1 MHRIPGSR
9 QSMRTTDIDEHTGTA
24 AAAMNWG
31 GNWAGKII
39 GAVIGFVVLGPIGA
53 VLGGF
58 IGHLFDTGQI
68 SRATFGAG
76 PDPRLVNEL
85 FFPTTFRVMGHIA
98 KADGRVTE
106 QEIASARAVMYA
118 LHLQPAQVQAAIS
131 YFTEGKQPGFDLDPA
146 LARLRTSIARH
157 PDLAQFFVE
166 IQLQA
171 SLAGNGLSA
180 VPRARLQRVAML
192 LGLSAADFVRLES
205 LLRFRQGTGGG
216 GAAGGMGGA
225 GMGAAA
231 SSNERIAQ
239 AYSLLEATTHMTDE
253 EIVKAYRRQMSRHH
267 PDKLKAN
274 GLPPSMLERAK
285 ERTQQI
291 QSAYELIRERR
302 GMR

>member
-1 MHRIPGSR
+1 
-9 QSMRTTDIDEHTGTA
+9 
-24 AAAMNWG
+24 MNWG
-31 GNWAGKII
+31 GKII
-39 GAVIGFVVLGPIGA
+39 GGTLGMLVLGPIG
-53 VLGGF
+53 VLIGVI
-58 IGHLFDTGQI
+58 IGHLFDTGRI
-68 SRATFGAG
+68 SPAMFGGG

-106 QEIASARAVMYA
+106 QEIASARAVMQA
-118 LHLQPAQVQAAIS
+118 LHLQAPQIQAAIG
-131 YFTEGKQPGFDLDPA
+131 YFTEGKQPDFNLDAA
-146 LARLRTSIARH
+146 LARLRASIGRY

-180 VPRARLQRVAML
+180 VPRARLQRVALL
-192 LGLSAADFVRLES
+192 LGLSAVDFARLES
-205 LLRFRQGTGGG
+205 LLRFRH
-216 GAAGGMGGA
+216 GASTGGA
-225 GMGAAA
+225 GHAAGAGGGPGAGAAA
-231 SSNERIAQ
+231 TSNERIAQ
-239 AYSLLEATTHMTDE
+239 AYSLLGATPQMPDA
-253 EIVKAYRRQMSRHH
+253 EIVKAYRRQMSRNH

-291 QSAYELIRERR
+291 QAAYELIRERR

>member
-1 MHRIPGSR
+1 M
-9 QSMRTTDIDEHTGTA
+9 
-24 AAAMNWG
+24 
-31 GNWAGKII
+31 NWAGKII
-39 GAVIGFVVLGPIGA
+39 GGTLGMLVLGPVGA
-53 VLGGF
+53 ALGAF

-68 SRATFGAG
+68 SVAMFTGR

-85 FFPTTFRVMGHIA
+85 FFPTAFRVMGHIA

-118 LHLQPAQVQAAIS
+118 MHLQPEQMQAAIG
-131 YFTEGKQPGFDLDPA
+131 YFTDGKQPGFDLDSA
-146 LARLRTSIARH
+146 LSRLRASIART

-171 SLAGNGLSA
+171 SLAGNGLSE
-180 VPRARLQRVAML
+180 VPRARLQRVALL
-192 LGLSAADFVRLES
+192 LGLSATDFARLES
-205 LLRFRQGTGGG
+205 LLRFRQGASTGGP
-216 GAAGGMGGA
+216 GASGAGAA

-231 SSNERIAQ
+231 AGNERVAQ
-239 AYSLLEATTHMTDE
+239 AYSLLEASAQMSDE
-253 EIVKAYRRQMSRHH
+253 EVVKAYRRQMSRHH

-291 QSAYELIRERR
+291 QAAYELIRERR

>member
-1 MHRIPGSR
+1 MHDYRG
-9 QSMRTTDIDEHTGTA
+9 TTA
-24 AAAMNWG
+24 QFMNWG
-31 GNWAGKII
+31 GKII
-39 GAVIGFVVLGPIGA
+39 GGTLGMLVLGPVGA
-53 VLGGF
+53 ALGAF

-68 SRATFGAG
+68 SAAMFTGGA
-76 PDPRLVNEL
+76 DPRLVNEL
-85 FFPTTFRVMGHIA
+85 FFPTAFRVMGHIA

-118 LHLQPAQVQAAIS
+118 MHLQPEQMQAAIG
-131 YFTEGKQPGFDLDPA
+131 YFTEGKQPGFDLDSA
-146 LARLRTSIARH
+146 LSRLRASIART

-171 SLAGNGLSA
+171 SLAGNGLSE
-180 VPRARLQRVAML
+180 VPRARLQRVALL
-192 LGLSAADFVRLES
+192 LGLSATDFARLES
-205 LLRFRQGTGGG
+205 LLRFRQG
-216 GAAGGMGGA
+216 ASMGGPGASGAGAGAA

-231 SSNERIAQ
+231 ASNERVAQ
-239 AYSLLEATTHMTDE
+239 AYSLLEASAQMPDE
-253 EIVKAYRRQMSRHH
+253 AVVKAYRRQMSRHH

-291 QSAYELIRERR
+291 QAAYELIRERR

>member
-1 MHRIPGSR
+1 
-9 QSMRTTDIDEHTGTA
+9 
-24 AAAMNWG
+24 MNWG
-31 GNWAGKII
+31 GKII
-39 GAVIGFVVLGPIGA
+39 GATIGFVVLGPIGA
-53 VLGGF
+53 VLGGI

-106 QEIASARAVMYA
+106 QEIASARAVMHA
-118 LHLQPAQVQAAIS
+118 LHLQPAQVQAAIT
-131 YFTEGKQPGFDLDPA
+131 YFTEGKQPGFELDPA
-146 LARLRTSIARH
+146 LARLRSSIARY

-180 VPRARLQRVAML
+180 VPRARLQRVAVL
-192 LGLSAADFVRLES
+192 LGVSSADFVRLES
-205 LLRFRQGTGGG
+205 LLRFRQGAGMGGAGGAGG
-216 GAAGGMGGA
+216 GAGGGGA

-231 SSNERIAQ
+231 AGNERIAH
-239 AYSLLEATTHMTDE
+239 AYSLLEATVHMSDE
-253 EIVKAYRRQMSRHH
+253 QIVKAYRRQMSRNH

>member
-1 MHRIPGSR
+1 
-9 QSMRTTDIDEHTGTA
+9 
-24 AAAMNWG
+24 MNWG
-31 GNWAGKII
+31 GKII
-39 GAVIGFVVLGPIGA
+39 GGTLGLVALGPVGA
-53 VLGGF
+53 VLGACV
-58 IGHLFDTGQI
+58 GHLFDTGQI
-68 SRATFGAG
+68 SAAMFGGG

-106 QEIASARAVMYA
+106 QEIASARAVMNA
-118 LHLQPAQVQAAIS
+118 LHLQPAQIQAAIG

-146 LARLRTSIARH
+146 LARLRASIARY

-205 LLRFRQGTGGG
+205 LLRFRQGPGMGAGAGGQTGG
-216 GAAGGMGGA
+216 AGP
-225 GMGAAA
+225 GMGAAQMGA
-231 SSNERIAQ
+231 ERISQ
-239 AYSLLEATTHMTDE
+239 AYSLLDATVHMSDE
-253 EIVKAYRRQMSRHH
+253 EVVKAYRRQMSRNH

-291 QSAYELIRERR
+291 QAAYELIRERR

>member
-1 MHRIPGSR
+1 
-9 QSMRTTDIDEHTGTA
+9 
-24 AAAMNWG
+24 MNWG
-31 GNWAGKII
+31 GNNWGGKIS
-39 GAVIGFVVLGPIGA
+39 GATIGFVVLGPVGA

-68 SRATFGAG
+68 SRASFGGG

-106 QEIASARAVMYA
+106 QEIASARAIMQA
-118 LHLQPAQVQAAIS
+118 LHLQPTQVQAAIG
-131 YFTEGKQPGFDLDPA
+131 YFTEGKQAGFDLDPV
-146 LARLRTSIARH
+146 LARLRASIAGF

-180 VPRARLQRVAML
+180 VPRARLQRVALL
-192 LGLSAADFVRLES
+192 LGLSGADFVRLES
-205 LLRFRQGTGGG
+205 LLRFRQG
-216 GAAGGMGGA
+216 AGTAGA
-225 GMGAAA
+225 GARGAGIGAAA

-239 AYSLLEATTHMTDE
+239 AYSLLEATVQMSDE

-291 QSAYELIRERR
+291 QSAYELLRERR